1 MTNAVVLSRAT
12 KRFGT
17 KVAVDALDLTVRS
30 GSITGFLGPNGSG
43 KTTTL
48 RLITRLY
55 EPEQGSVE
63 VLGSVRERC
72 SSDRVG
78 YLPEERG
85 LFRSMKVLDNL
96 CFLARLKGV
105 RAPEARVRAW
115 LERLDLADAVGLR
128 VEALSKGMAQRVQF
142 IGAVVHHPDLVILD
156 EPFSG
161 LDPVHAVQISDAIRD
176 LRAAGSTVIL
186 STHDMD
192 VAERMCDALL
202 LIHRG
207 KKVLDG
213 TWSEVRSRH
222 GRVTVRAR
230 LHDRSIDPG
239 RLPGVERCVD
249 LGAETAITLTPAGD
263 SQELLRALM
272 QQGTVTRFDL
282 GESSLREIFL
292 EQVGAT
298 RMEDAAA

>member
-1 MTNAVVLSRAT
+1 MTSAVVLDRVT
-12 KRFGT
+12 KRFGH
-17 KVAVDALDLTVRS
+17 KVAVDALDLAVRT

-55 EPEQGSVE
+55 QPEQGSVE
-63 VLGSVRERC
+63 VLGSLAETC

-85 LFRSMKVLDNL
+85 LFRSMKVVDNL

-105 RAPEARVRAW
+105 RSPEPQVRAW
-115 LERLDLADAVGLR
+115 LDRLDLADAVGLR

-142 IGAVVHHPDLVILD
+142 IGAVVHHPELVILD

-161 LDPVHAVQISDAIRD
+161 LDPVHAVQISDAIRE
-176 LRAAGSTVIL
+176 LRDSGSTVIL

-202 LIHRG
+202 LIHQGR
-207 KKVLDG
+207 KVLDG
-213 TWSEVRSRH
+213 TWSEVRRRH
-222 GRVTVRAR
+222 GRITVRAR
-230 LHDRSIDPG
+230 LLDRPIDTG
-239 RLPGVERCVD
+239 RLPGVERCAE
-249 LGAETAITLTPAGD
+249 LGAETAITLAASGD
-263 SQELLRALM
+263 SQTLLRALM
-272 QQGTVTRFDL
+272 EQGTVTRFDL

-292 EQVGAT
+292 ERVGAD